1 MRCVIAS
8 FNQSTALASQWNREV
23 GLSLPH
29 LISPAPG
36 GTGEAGPLYAD
47 YRFLRS
53 VAGVWGPSSL
63 RFYASQQLG
72 GRELHSSQGQDVHML
87 AGDVVVGPDGA
98 VALPYYSKTNTDR
111 PSAEALLHTAR
122 YLQRRHSLDPLDA
135 AVEAGLRGGG
145 GTPEPG
151 VTAGRGRL
159 RAGLL
164 ALGIAAAAA
173 AMVRSATKCA

>member
-8 FNQSTALASQWNREV
+8 FNQTTALATQWNREV
-23 GLSLPH
+23 GVTTPH

-36 GTGEAGPLYAD
+36 ATGNAGPLYAD

-53 VAGVWGPSSL
+53 VAGVWAPASL

-98 VALPYYSKTNTDR
+98 VALPYYSRTNTDR
-111 PSAEALLHTAR
+111 PGVDDLLTLAR
-122 YLQRRHSLDPLDA
+122 DLQRRHGTAPLDA
-135 AVEAGLRGGG
+135 RVEARLQGEGEAAARTDAGGRSRGM
-145 GTPEPG
+145 
-151 VTAGRGRL
+151 
-159 RAGLL
+159 RAVLL
-164 ALGIAAAAA
+164 AATAV
-173 AMVRSATKCA
+173 AMASTALTRL